1 MDYIKVLESKIE
13 AYKNIMKAA
22 ELSDKLIS
30 DPFAIEAKIKDV
42 VEEIA
47 PIKDVVEEIAPI
59 KEAPQPVKI
68 KVEKASKK

>member
-1 MDYIKVLESKIE
+1 MKRRNFNEMDYIKVLESKIE

-47 PIKDVVEEIAPI
+47 PIK
-59 KEAPQPVKI
+59 EAPQPVKI